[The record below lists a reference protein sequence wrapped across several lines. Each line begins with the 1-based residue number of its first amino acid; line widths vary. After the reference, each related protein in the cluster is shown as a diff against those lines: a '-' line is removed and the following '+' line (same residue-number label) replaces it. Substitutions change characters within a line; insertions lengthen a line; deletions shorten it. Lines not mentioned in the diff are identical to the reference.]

1 MVQHLNEDA
10 LFRYSMVDIH
20 RGRQSRFWARE
31 MSNCINEGQRIFFSD
46 TPESHDNSN
55 VVNYYEFF
63 KFVLYSYAVNKSSV
77 QTIGKLLTL
86 LSILTK
92 LLHKIQSFGIIGT
105 LFKWFEAY
113 LSDRAQYVQVS
124 NRFSELLPV
133 LSGVPQGSI
142 QAHYFLFYL

>member
-1 MVQHLNEDA
+1 M
-10 LFRYSMVDIH
+10 
-20 RGRQSRFWARE
+20 
-31 MSNCINEGQRIFFSD
+31 
-46 TPESHDNSN
+46 
-55 VVNYYEFF
+55 
-63 KFVLYSYAVNKSSV
+63 
-77 QTIGKLLTL
+77 TL

-142 QAHYFLFYL
+142 QAHYFLFYPTAYSFLVHLSMLMTPNA